1 MYYAIRHITRYR
13 YSLPVRENVMEVRMQ
28 PRTENGQRCLNFN
41 LSAKPRASFST
52 YQDYLG
58 NIVHHFDLPGQHV
71 QLILAAE
78 ALV

>member
-41 LSAKPRASFST
+41 LSAKPAYVVF
-52 YQDYLG
+52 L
-58 NIVHHFDLPGQHV
+58 
-71 QLILAAE
+71 
-78 ALV
+78 